1 MVVNFSANKTD
12 TDILKRIKFWKHT
25 VEIWHARESA
35 LLSRKY
41 LWAHLEKQ
49 TDVLSKRLMRFCP
62 LLFGW
67 KLVPWHSWVWCVQL
81 SGGNVGGE
89 MVQKEEEG
97 GRKGTVWCGDFWKE
111 FFHPCVTSSYR
122 KGRVNVTEWLPE
134 GCVFCSQVFVLC
146 PLPRRREPQ
155 ITGTGGDTPSKGW
168 TDSGCGWWLL
178 KVRVTLTGRVWS
190 LLVAGS
196 SKWVR

>member
-1 MVVNFSANKTD
+1 M
-12 TDILKRIKFWKHT
+12 
-25 VEIWHARESA
+25 
-35 LLSRKY
+35 
-41 LWAHLEKQ
+41 
-49 TDVLSKRLMRFCP
+49 LSKRLMRFCP

-67 KLVPWHSWVWCVQL
+67 KSVPWHSWVWCVQL

-134 GCVFCSQVFVLC
+134 GCVFCSQVFVLS
-146 PLPRRREPQ
+146 PLPRRRRPQ

-178 KVRVTLTGRVWS
+178 KVRVTLAGRVWS

-196 SKWVR
+196 SEWLRRILSPERIGKSVPTILITDTKSSVSCHTNRSVFWILDH

>member
-1 MVVNFSANKTD
+1 MTCGQVDAAFQKIPVSTFSTNTCWVKD
-12 TDILKRIKFWKHT
+12 PCGF
-25 VEIWHARESA
+25 VP
-35 LLSRKY
+35 
-41 LWAHLEKQ
+41 
-49 TDVLSKRLMRFCP
+49 FCLGGSQSLGIP
-62 LLFGW
+62 GCG
-67 KLVPWHSWVWCVQL
+67 PL

-134 GCVFCSQVFVLC
+134 GCVFCSQVFVLS
-146 PLPRRREPQ
+146 PLPRRWKPQ

-178 KVRVTLTGRVWS
+178 KVRVTLAGRVWS

-196 SKWVR
+196 SKWLR